1 VIGAVALGAVILYA
15 ATSWL
20 LTVCRYLIANR
31 AEVTQKLLRSV
42 ARGSSGAWL
51 RGSPKNA
58 GGEARIRFASVL
70 RLCRCSNRDGLRA
83 LSGAA
88 SVGLLRSMR
97 CGKPVSS
104 CDGGVR
110 EQKRMAECVANNT
123 CSAEG
128 TVFMEYVDSL
138 ALSVKNK
145 KMTEAEAMRRYT
157 EYKSGGVSACTQ
169 AGGAA
174 KC

>member
-1 VIGAVALGAVILYA
+1 MWPQVGCGWSCIRDCIDRAPLPNREPCRSNAE
-15 ATSWL
+15 L
-20 LTVCRYLIANR
+20 L
-31 AEVTQKLLRSV
+31 QSV
-42 ARGSSGAWL
+42 ARGSL
-51 RGSPKNA
+51 HRGSPKNA
-58 GGEARIRFASVL
+58 GGEAGIRFASVL
-70 RLCRCSNRDGLRA
+70 I
-83 LSGAA
+83 AA
-88 SVGLLRSMR
+88 SIETGCVHSQAPPVWGYYDR
-97 CGKPVSS
+97 CAAENPSFLAMAECG
-104 CDGGVR
+104 R
-110 EQKRMAECVANNT
+110 QKRLAECVANNT

-145 KMTEAEAMRRYT
+145 KMTEAEAMRRYV

>member
-1 VIGAVALGAVILYA
+1 V
-15 ATSWL
+15 L
-20 LTVCRYLIANR
+20 LSSMRPQVGCGWSYIRDCIDRAPLPNREPCRSN
-31 AEVTQKLLRSV
+31 AELLRSV

-97 CGKPVSS
+97 CGKSVIS
-104 CDGGVR
+104 CDGEVR
-110 EQKRMAECVANNT
+110 ETEASWR
-123 CSAEG
+123 SASP
-128 TVFMEYVDSL
+128 TIPVRRNSL

>member
-1 VIGAVALGAVILYA
+1 MRPQVGCGWSYIRDCIDRAPLPNREP
-15 ATSWL
+15 
-20 LTVCRYLIANR
+20 CRSN
-31 AEVTQKLLRSV
+31 AELLRSV

-97 CGKPVSS
+97 CGKPVIS

-110 EQKRMAECVANNT
+110 ETEAYGGVRRQQYLFGGRHW
-123 CSAEG
+123 
-128 TVFMEYVDSL
+128 FMEYVDSL

>member
-1 VIGAVALGAVILYA
+1 MRPQVGCGWSYIRDCIDRAPLPNREP
-15 ATSWL
+15 
-20 LTVCRYLIANR
+20 CRSN
-31 AEVTQKLLRSV
+31 AELLRSV

-97 CGKPVSS
+97 CGKPVIS
-104 CDGGVR
+104 CDGGVW

-138 ALSVKNK
+138 ALS
-145 KMTEAEAMRRYT
+145 
-157 EYKSGGVSACTQ
+157 
-169 AGGAA
+169 
-174 KC
+174 

>member
-1 VIGAVALGAVILYA
+1 MRPQVGCGWLYIRDCIDRA
-15 ATSWL
+15 PL
-20 LTVCRYLIANR
+20 PNREPCRSN
-31 AEVTQKLLRSV
+31 AELLRSV

-58 GGEARIRFASVL
+58 GGEARIVL
-70 RLCRCSNRDGLRA
+70 LACLGFV
-83 LSGAA
+83 AA
-88 SVGLLRSMR
+88 AIEMGCVHSQAPPVWGYYDQCAAENPSFLAMAE
-97 CGKPVSS
+97 CG
-104 CDGGVR
+104 R
-110 EQKRMAECVANNT
+110 QKRMAECVANNT

>member
-1 VIGAVALGAVILYA
+1 MR
-15 ATSWL
+15 
-20 LTVCRYLIANR
+20 RYLIANR
-31 AEVTQKLLRSV
+31 AEVTQNCCGLWR
-42 ARGSSGAWL
+42 
-51 RGSPKNA
+51 A
-58 GGEARIRFASVL
+58 GR
-70 RLCRCSNRDGLRA
+70 RA
-83 LSGAA
+83 LGYGAVPRMLA
-88 SVGLLRSMR
+88 ARPGFVLLACLGFVAAAIEMGCVHSQAPPVWGYYDQCAAENPSFLAMAE
-97 CGKPVSS
+97 CG
-104 CDGGVR
+104 R
-110 EQKRMAECVANNT
+110 QKRMAECVANNT

>member
-1 VIGAVALGAVILYA
+1 VVIGAVALGAVILYA

-97 CGKPVSS
+97 CGKPVIS

-110 EQKRMAECVANNT
+110 E
-123 CSAEG
+123 
-128 TVFMEYVDSL
+128 
-138 ALSVKNK
+138 
-145 KMTEAEAMRRYT
+145 TEAY
-157 EYKSGGVSACTQ
+157 GGVRRQQYLFGGRHCVYGVRRLASAIGQ
-169 AGGAA
+169 KQENDGSRGDAVR
-174 KC
+174 